1 MRNSFVKEVAKD
13 SVMVTNKDPKFAFH
27 QSTLRGNRR
36 LPRRLILE
44 LKQADKVAAVSEI
57 GKEINRQIGNFG
69 RQI

>member
-1 MRNSFVKEVAKD
+1 MRDSFFKD
-13 SVMVTNKDPKFAFH
+13 ARSDLVMVTNNDPKFAFH
-27 QSTLRGNRR
+27 QSTLRKNSR

>member
-1 MRNSFVKEVAKD
+1 MRNSFVQEVAKD
-13 SVMVTNKDPKFAFH
+13 SVMVTNNDKKFAFH
-27 QSTLRGNRR
+27 QSTIRGNRR

>member
-1 MRNSFVKEVAKD
+1 
-13 SVMVTNKDPKFAFH
+13 MVTNNDPKFAFH
-27 QSTLRGNRR
+27 QSTVRGNKR

>member
-1 MRNSFVKEVAKD
+1 MRNSFVKDVAKD
-13 SVMVTNKDPKFAFH
+13 SVMVTNNDPKFAFH
-27 QSTLRGNRR
+27 QSTIRGNKR